1 VGVDDDIGSLG
12 RRQERGIACQA
23 AVSVWTI
30 SGAHYSIMMDEEFDF
45 SDEEAEA
52 ALQTLIKDGTVEVV
66 HDENGYRELRLTE
79 IGEAYAQR
87 VFDNWGD
94 SLPTTVAD
102 W

>member
-1 VGVDDDIGSLG
+1 MSADDGMGSLG
-12 RRQERGIACQA
+12 GRQERAIACQA
-23 AVSVWTI
+23 GVSVWII
-30 SGAHYSIMMDEEFDF
+30 SGAHYRIMTDEEFDF
-45 SDEEAEA
+45 NDKEHEA
-52 ALQTLIKDGTVEVV
+52 ALQTPIKDGTVEVV